1 MVFAPVLI
9 GFVCRQSSDG
19 SSDGA
24 HEMMGE
30 SNIASPPP
38 QTVATSGDVAP
49 VPPVQERLV
58 VAPQNFVG
66 GTAGSPLEHV
76 SFFCLI
82 LRGEPPSVFVCQCLL
97 MLLFV
102 GRSPQVLLL

>member
-1 MVFAPVLI
+1 MMFAPVLI

-24 HEMMGE
+24 GEMMGD

-38 QTVATSGDVAP
+38 QMVATSGDAAP

-58 VAPQNFVG
+58 VAPQNFAG
-66 GTAGSPLEHV
+66 GPAGSPSEHV
-76 SFFCLI
+76 SF
-82 LRGEPPSVFVCQCLL
+82 SA
-97 MLLFV
+97 
-102 GRSPQVLLL
+102 

>member
-1 MVFAPVLI
+1 MMFAPVLI

-24 HEMMGE
+24 GEMMGE

-38 QTVATSGDVAP
+38 QTVATSGDAAP

-58 VAPQNFVG
+58 VAPQNFAG
-66 GTAGSPLEHV
+66 GPAGSPSEHV
-76 SFFCLI
+76 SF
-82 LRGEPPSVFVCQCLL
+82 SA
-97 MLLFV
+97 
-102 GRSPQVLLL
+102 